1 MPDDEY
7 YDKTDTWT
15 LVNDHSTKLSSQ
27 KLGFDEALPQ
37 STCLNLT
44 PVFSAT
50 SSMISLIQHEIYE
63 RTNFLREWYTMASLT
78 GSL

>member
-1 MPDDEY
+1 MPDDATFLCSEY

-15 LVNDHSTKLSSQ
+15 LMNDHSTKLSSQ

-37 STCLNLT
+37 ST

-50 SSMISLIQHEIYE
+50 SLMITLIQHEIYK
-63 RTNFLREWYTMASLT
+63 RTNFLRE
-78 GSL
+78 